1 MTFQLCARMNL
12 LDVTYPFSCKGVL
25 ILEAYSNSRFTF
37 HPFSVAAFEVRLKSQ
52 RRRQRLW
59 RKWMICAMMR
69 INTSG
74 QSREFFKAYILRVW
88 IAPTLS
94 KSANGAV
101 KRTDIEIH
109 WPILCV
115 FLLFPLL
122 AGERMAS
129 EGDCALF
136 SLGRGPSL
144 VKGLPFLLSFA
155 RVHHEMASFQM
166 LTLYKFHAINHFC
179 KLRFSTQNPFNA
191 TLNLNQ
197 NKDFDI

>member
-37 HPFSVAAFEVRLKSQ
+37 HPFSVEAFEVRLKSQ
-52 RRRQRLW
+52 RRQRLW

-74 QSREFFKAYILRVW
+74 QSREFFKAYIRCVW
-88 IAPTLS
+88 IAPALS
-94 KSANGAV
+94 KLANGAV
-101 KRTDIEIH
+101 KRTYIEIH

-129 EGDCALF
+129 EGDCAIFIRRGTLF
-136 SLGRGPSL
+136 GQGAAVSFIFRTRAPRNGFLSNVDTLQIPRDKSLL
-144 VKGLPFLLSFA
+144 
-155 RVHHEMASFQM
+155 
-166 LTLYKFHAINHFC
+166 
-179 KLRFSTQNPFNA
+179 
-191 TLNLNQ
+191 
-197 NKDFDI
+197 